1 MTIQPDSQAAA
12 SREEVQRVFDL
23 QRRTRWSARKTTAEQ
38 RKQTLLRLREAL
50 SARTDDIVK
59 ALADD
64 MGRPADVAAMEV
76 FQPIRKID
84 ETIKHLD
91 DWMAPTPVSNLVQA
105 SSAAIRWEPRGVV
118 LLFGPW
124 NFPISLVF
132 EPLVALLAAGNTAVV
147 KPNEIAPASSRI
159 TAEIIRDVFE
169 EREVAAIEGGIDVAE
184 ALLELP
190 FDHIFLTGS
199 PKVGRAVMAA
209 AAKNLSSVT
218 LELGGKSPAII
229 DTTADLDAV
238 VDQLGVATMVN
249 CGQVCLS
256 VDYILVPNR
265 LRDELVTRLSAF
277 FKNTFYADGVYQAS
291 RNSRIVNGANFK
303 RLKGYLDDAVERGA
317 TVAFGGK
324 AYEDAL
330 VIEPTILIDVPAE
343 ADVLSNEIFG
353 PIVPVVGYDDVDNI
367 ISHVRGGTNPLAMFI
382 FSKDNQFVEQVLE
395 NTSSGGVTVNGWAVH
410 YWEDAL
416 PFGGIGD
423 SGMGRYHGIAGFRE
437 FSHSRAVAFG

>member
-1 MTIQPDSQAAA
+1 MSIQQDSHVTA
-12 SREEVQRVFDL
+12 SREEIQRIFDL
-23 QRRTRWSARKTTAEQ
+23 QRRTQWNARKSTAAQ
-38 RKQTLLRLREAL
+38 RKETLLRLREAL
-50 SARTDDIVK
+50 TARTDDIVK
-59 ALADD
+59 ALAED

-91 DWMAPTPVSNLVQA
+91 DWMTPTPVTDLVQA
-105 SSAAIRWEPRGVV
+105 SSAVIRWEPRGVV

-132 EPLVALLAAGNTAVV
+132 EPLVALLAAGNTAIV
-147 KPNEIAPASSRI
+147 KPNEVAPASSRV
-159 TAEIIRDVFE
+159 TAEIIREVFD
-169 EREVAAIEGGIDVAE
+169 EREVAVVEGGIDAAE

-218 LELGGKSPAII
+218 LELGGKSPAIL
-229 DTTADLDAV
+229 DATADLDAV
-238 VDQLGVATMVN
+238 VEQLGIATTVN
-249 CGQVCLS
+249 SGQVCLS
-256 VDYILVPNR
+256 VDYILVPNK
-265 LRDELVTRLSAF
+265 LRDELVLKLSTF
-277 FKNTFYADGVYQAS
+277 FKNVFYADGVYQAA
-291 RNSRIVNGANFK
+291 RNSRIVNVANFK

-317 TVAFGGK
+317 TVAFGGQ
-324 AYEDAL
+324 AYEEAL
-330 VIEPTILIDVPAE
+330 VIEPTILTDVPAD
-343 ADVLSNEIFG
+343 ADVLTNEIFG
-353 PIVPVVGYDDVDNI
+353 PIVPIVGYDDIDNVI
-367 ISHVRGGTNPLAMFI
+367 GHIRGGTKPLAMFI

-416 PFGGIGD
+416 PFGGVGD

-437 FSHSRAVAFG
+437 FSHGRAVAFG